1 MGAMRLDHV
10 VFAARPEGL
19 AATVEELEVRLGT
32 LITEG
37 GIHPRFGTRNAI
49 LPLAGGEYLE
59 VVDVLDHP
67 AAEKAPFGRAVK
79 RRVQAGGGWLGWVV
93 SVGDITPVEQR
104 LGREAVQGNRRRPDN
119 FDLRWKQLGVNG
131 LINDPLLPFFI
142 QWEVDESERPAA
154 KGGTL
159 ALGRLELAGD
169 PEALAAWLGEP
180 ADHPLDDHDVE
191 WVDGARGIVAVEL
204 STPRGAVRI

>member
-1 MGAMRLDHV
+1 MRLDHV

-19 AATVEELEVRLGT
+19 AATVEELSFHLGT
-32 LITEG
+32 PITEG

-79 RRVQAGGGWLGWVV
+79 RRVEDGGGWLGWVV
-93 SVGDITPVEQR
+93 SVDDIRPVEKR
-104 LGREAVQGNRRRPDN
+104 LGRAAVQGNRRRPDGL
-119 FDLRWKQLGVNG
+119 DLRWKQLGVHG

-154 KGGTL
+154 KGGEL
-159 ALGRLELAGD
+159 SLGRLTLAGD
-169 PEALAAWLGEP
+169 PESLAEWLGEP
-180 ADHPLDDHDVE
+180 SDHPLDDHDVT
-191 WVDGARGIVAVEL
+191 WVDGPRGIAAVEFGTAEGTIRL
-204 STPRGAVRI
+204 

>member
-1 MGAMRLDHV
+1 MSTMRLDHV
-10 VFAARPEGL
+10 VYAARPEGL
-19 AATVEELEVRLGT
+19 VATVKELAAHLGT
-32 LITEG
+32 PITEG

-67 AAEKAPFGRAVK
+67 AADRAPFGRAVK
-79 RRVQAGGGWLGWVV
+79 RKVEAGGGWLGWVV
-93 SVGDITPVEQR
+93 SVDDIQPVEKR

-154 KGGTL
+154 KGGAL
-159 ALGRLELAGD
+159 SLGRLVLAGD
-169 PEALAAWLGEP
+169 PDSLAEWLGEP
-180 ADHPLDDHDVE
+180 ADHPLDDHDVD
-191 WVDGARGIVAVEL
+191 WVGGPRGIVAVQFD
-204 STPRGAVRI
+204 TPEGPVRL

>member
-1 MGAMRLDHV
+1 MRLDHV

-19 AATVEELEVRLGT
+19 AATVGELSFRLGT
-32 LITEG
+32 PITEG

-79 RRVQAGGGWLGWVV
+79 RRVESGGGWLGWVV
-93 SVGDITPVEQR
+93 SVDDIRPVEER
-104 LGREAVQGNRRRPDN
+104 LGREAVQGNRRRPDG
-119 FDLRWKQLGVNG
+119 FDLRWRQLGVNG

-142 QWEVDESERPAA
+142 QWEVEEAERPAA
-154 KGGTL
+154 KGGEL
-159 ALGRLELAGD
+159 SLGRLTLSGD
-169 PEALAAWLGEP
+169 PASLAEWLGEP
-180 ADHPLDDHDVE
+180 GDHPLDDHDVV
-191 WVDGARGIVAVEL
+191 WLDGPRGIVEVEFT
-204 STPRGAVRI
+204 SGQGAVRL

>member
-1 MGAMRLDHV
+1 MRLDHV
-10 VFAARPEGL
+10 VYAARPDGL
-19 AATVEELEVRLGT
+19 AATVEELSASLGT

-79 RRVQAGGGWLGWVV
+79 QKVEAGGGWLGWVV
-93 SVGDITPVEQR
+93 SVDDIRPVEER
-104 LGREAVQGNRRRPDN
+104 LGRAAVQGNRRRPDN

-131 LINDPLLPFFI
+131 LIADPLLPFFI
-142 QWEVDESERPAA
+142 QWEVDEAERPAA
-154 KGGTL
+154 KGGVL
-159 ALGRLELAGD
+159 SLGRLQLAGD
-169 PEALAAWLGEP
+169 PASLAEWLGEP
-180 ADHPLDDHDVE
+180 VDHPLDDHDVE
-191 WVDGARGIVAVEL
+191 WVDG
-204 STPRGAVRI
+204 PRGLVSVEFRTPEGSIRV

>member
-1 MGAMRLDHV
+1 MRLDHV

-19 AATVEELEVRLGT
+19 AATVEELSFRLGT
-32 LITEG
+32 PITEG

-79 RRVQAGGGWLGWVV
+79 RRVESGGGWLGWVV
-93 SVGDITPVEQR
+93 SVDDIRPVEER
-104 LGREAVQGNRRRPDN
+104 LGREAVQGNRRRPDG

-154 KGGTL
+154 KGGEL
-159 ALGRLELAGD
+159 SLGRLTLSGD
-169 PEALAAWLGEP
+169 PASLAEWLGEP
-180 ADHPLDDHDVE
+180 SDHPLDDHDVT
-191 WVDGARGIVAVEL
+191 WFDGPRGIVAVEFAAAEGTIRL
-204 STPRGAVRI
+204 